1 MSGLS
6 RRTVILFRFLFA
18 APVVTVAQSGII
30 IEVSVR
36 QPADTNDLAASLSV
50 ASELERALKAQGAV
64 IEPGG
69 SWRFY
74 VSATASEDMIAF
86 TVVQIANLAE
96 AMVEAGA
103 EAELFYANRDPIT
116 LPPDGT
122 FIRQKVTEDYLR
134 DVGTVEQVTTQL
146 VNANDVPRAIRAV
159 VASFFNDHT
168 R

>member
-1 MSGLS
+1 MTGSA
-6 RRTVILFRFLFA
+6 RRTAILFVLLLA
-18 APVVTVAQSGII
+18 APAFAFAQQGVIIDVT
-30 IEVSVR
+30 VR
-36 QPADTNDLAASLSV
+36 QPADANDTAASLSV
-50 ASELERALKAQGAV
+50 ANELERALKAQGAV

-74 VSATASEDMIAF
+74 VSATAAEDMIAF
-86 TVVQIANLAE
+86 TVVQIANLPE

-134 DVGTVEQVTTQL
+134 DVGTVEQITTRLVATEDLAREVRALVT
-146 VNANDVPRAIRAV
+146 A
-159 VASFFNDHT
+159 FFMDHT